1 MIICL
6 ANAKGGQGKSTA
18 AIHLAAYFQKL
29 APTLLIDSDHV
40 RASLAWART
49 GKLPFDV
56 VDENEQEVAMRKK
69 RYDHLILD
77 TPGSIEPHGLKDLAK
92 GCELMIIPAI
102 PEAIAM
108 DGLAWT
114 LHHLRDTKADVRVL
128 LNRVRHNRPR
138 EASDLR
144 SALAGMQAQVFA
156 TEIPDLAA
164 FDKAAA
170 FGVPVYEVHDQ
181 RAAKAW
187 DAFEAL
193 GEEITHGR

>member
-1 MIICL
+1 
-6 ANAKGGQGKSTA
+6 
-18 AIHLAAYFQKL
+18 
-29 APTLLIDSDHV
+29 
-40 RASLAWART
+40 
-49 GKLPFDV
+49 
-56 VDENEQEVAMRKK
+56 
-69 RYDHLILD
+69 
-77 TPGSIEPHGLKDLAK
+77 
-92 GCELMIIPAI
+92 MIIPAI